1 MENHKMKS
9 APEGANLKN
18 QPKNITESQNM
29 EVLNYIKRHG
39 SITSWQAMNELKIMR
54 LASRVAD
61 LRRKGY
67 AIITIL
73 ENKNNKSYGV
83 YMFDFRKAGK

>member
-1 MENHKMKS
+1 MKS
-9 APEGANLKN
+9 APEGASQIN
-18 QPKNITESQNM
+18 QDKNITESQNM
-29 EVLNYIKRHG
+29 EVLNYIKQHG

-67 AIITIL
+67 PIITIL

-83 YMFDFRKAGK
+83 YMFDFRKADR